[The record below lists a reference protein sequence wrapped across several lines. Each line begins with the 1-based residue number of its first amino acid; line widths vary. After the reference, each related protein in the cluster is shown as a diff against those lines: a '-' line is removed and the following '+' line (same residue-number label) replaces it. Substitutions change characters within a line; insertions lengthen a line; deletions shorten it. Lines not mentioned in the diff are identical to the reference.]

1 MKLSS
6 VFLIAVSHVQLSD
19 SVLVGLQSQTARLL
33 NLKRVFASGKELRR
47 NQRIGDI
54 EDSIVALARDGISNS
69 TQLFVQQ
76 LSALIQNETLPQLVS
91 QRDTAVKEIESLYAN
106 FNNCQSL
113 LPPSSNGSIELKKPF
128 NWDFYSK
135 EHKNCRTNQSVT
147 AAEVAH
153 YQVLLSTANQT
164 KNLTCLAFDAVNH
177 IPDDDEC
184 GVPAS
189 DMRLYAANLV
199 QKFKAKYDN
208 WMSTQ
213 AACQAATA
221 DAQANFQ
228 ALQAAQ
234 DRYNTIK
241 GACDAIQDM
250 MDNTACAFR
259 LEVNDTCSCYNNC
272 MAQALTV
279 YEDAVKRTTS
289 LQAILS
295 SEYRSLLRIQ
305 CVLKAF
311 ASDDLDGE
319 IAKCQTASVD
329 LSPVAI
335 PMNTRADPP
344 QALCLAAQPYL
355 PNSEAYIKN
364 EYAPLPAAAPA
375 KACQATPCC
384 ASVS

>member
-1 MKLSS
+1 MKSVL
-6 VFLIAVSHVQLSD
+6 VFLLAVAPVQLSD
-19 SVLVGLQSQTARLL
+19 AVLVGLRSQTARLL
-33 NLKRVFASGKELRR
+33 NLKRIFSAGKELRR
-47 NQRIGDI
+47 NQHIGEI
-54 EDSIVALARDGISNS
+54 EDSIVALAKDGMSNS

-106 FNNCQSL
+106 FDNCRSL
-113 LPPSSNGSIELKKPF
+113 LPPSSNGSVEMKKPF

-135 EHKNCRTNQSVT
+135 EHKSCRTNQSI
-147 AAEVAH
+147 AATEVVH

-164 KNLTCLAFDAVNH
+164 QNLTCLAFDAVNH

-184 GVPAS
+184 GVPGQ
-189 DMRLYAANLV
+189 DMRLYASHLV

-208 WMSTQ
+208 WLSTQ

-221 DAQANFQ
+221 DAQANFH

-241 GACDAIQDM
+241 GACNAIQDM

-272 MAQALTV
+272 MAQASSV
-279 YEDAVKRTTS
+279 YADAVNRTTS

-295 SEYRSLLRIQ
+295 GEYRSLLRIE

-311 ASDDLDGE
+311 AGDDLDGE
-319 IAKCQTASVD
+319 IAKCQTASFD

-335 PMNTRADPP
+335 PMNTSVAPP
-344 QALCLAAQPYL
+344 QALCQTAQPYL
-355 PNSEAYIKN
+355 PNSEVYIKN
-364 EYAPLPAAAPA
+364 EYAPLPATAPA

-384 ASVS
+384 NSR